1 MIMCSPAVWHP
12 SITSARIEALCRRRS
27 RSTDDP
33 GLCLTCGAEADGIE
47 PDAQGYDCES
57 CDAPTVYGCEE
68 LMMMDFSR

>member
-1 MIMCSPAVWHP
+1 MCNPAVWHP

-33 GLCLTCGAEADGIE
+33 GPCLTCGAEADGIE
-47 PDAQGYDCES
+47 PDAQAYDCES